1 METTAAVQQFNILP
15 VDFSYRMP
23 VELFGTFNKETGKR
37 TSRRK
42 CTFTAIK
49 VISDIFSFSVKKDGS
64 KSDCTRS
71 IEQFKR
77 DLNISESSV
86 RRALKEEGYFTRTE
100 GRKNSYQFNT
110 ENNFVCGGHYKLEA
124 WMTRPVLL
132 EDGLLILTDAEQIVA
147 AFFNSECNRKP
158 QELSAREIAE
168 RLDMSVPPVQ
178 TAINKLTDK
187 KYELVYCIQKGVNGH
202 KKSKYIINRRLF
214 RQLNKAE
221 EKAQKAIEKAKKKT
235 ADGKPSDD
243 KPQQPVYTK
252 AAIDREYYE
261 RKNRREDA
269 ARATLARAMADEEFK
284 TATETLQHLAPKL
297 AFATVKNTP
306 YLAELQA
313 QERECQERKKA
324 ALKRLQIDEAE
335 LSEEFYISCL
345 KCRDKLFT
353 ASGELCSCF
362 SRGAPPVKV

>member
-1 METTAAVQQFNILP
+1 METTAAVQQLNILP

-23 VELFGTFNKETGKR
+23 VELFGTFDKETGKR

-49 VISDIFSFSVKKDGS
+49 VISDIFSFSVRKDGS

-86 RRALKEEGYFTRTE
+86 RRALKTEGYFTRTE
-100 GRKNSYQFNT
+100 GRKNSYQFDT
-110 ENNFVCGGHYKLEA
+110 ENNYVCGGHYKLEA

-132 EDGLLILTDAEQIVA
+132 EGGLLILTDAEQAVV

-158 QELSAREIAE
+158 QELSTREIAE

-178 TAINKLTDK
+178 AAINKLTDK
-187 KYELVYCIQKGVNGH
+187 KYMLVYCTQKGVNGH
-202 KKSKYIINRRLF
+202 KKSKYIINRKLF
-214 RQLNKAE
+214 QQLNNAE
-221 EKAQKAIEKAKKKT
+221 KKAQKAIEKAKKKN

-243 KPQQPVYTK
+243 KPQKSTYTK
-252 AAIDREYYE
+252 ATIDREFYE

-269 ARATLARAMADEEFK
+269 VRATVARAMADEEFK
-284 TATETLQHLAPKL
+284 TASETLKRLAPQI
-297 AFATVKNTP
+297 AFATIKNAP
-306 YLAELQA
+306 NLAELQA
-313 QERECQERKKA
+313 KERELIERKKT
-324 ALKRLQIDEAE
+324 ALKRLKIDEAE

-362 SRGAPPVKV
+362 SRGAPPGKV

>member
-1 METTAAVQQFNILP
+1 METTAAVQQLNILP
-15 VDFSYRMP
+15 VDYSYRMP
-23 VELFGTFNKETGKR
+23 VELFGTFDKETGKR
-37 TSRRK
+37 TSNRK

-49 VISDIFSFSVKKDGS
+49 VLSDIFSFSVKKDGT

-86 RRALKEEGYFTRTE
+86 RRALKMEGYFTCAE
-100 GRKNSYQFNT
+100 GRKNSYQFDT
-110 ENNFVCGGHYKLEA
+110 ENNYVCGGHYKLEA

-132 EDGLLILTDAEQIVA
+132 AGGVLILSDAEQMVA
-147 AFFNSECNRKP
+147 ALFNSECNRKP
-158 QELSAREIAE
+158 QEFSTREIAE

-178 TAINKLTDK
+178 AAINKLTDE
-187 KYELVYCIQKGVNGH
+187 KYKLVYCIQKGANGH
-202 KKSKYIINRRLF
+202 KKSKYIINRKLF

-235 ADGKPSDD
+235 AEWKPSDD
-243 KPQQPVYTK
+243 KPQQPTYTK
-252 AAIDREYYE
+252 EAIDREYYE
-261 RKNRREDA
+261 RKSRREDA
-269 ARATLARAMADEEFK
+269 ARAMLARAMADAEFK
-284 TATETLQHLAPKL
+284 AATETLQSLAPKL
-297 AFATVKNTP
+297 AFATVKNAP

-324 ALKRLQIDEAE
+324 ALKRLKIDEAN

-353 ASGELCSCF
+353 VSGELCGCF
-362 SRGAPPVKV
+362 SRGAPPGEV